1 MCIILPLAYKFVIVF
16 IKSFDPLKCLL
27 SSLCL
32 NSMFLI
38 PLVAF
43 FFFKLYEILLF
54 AFVPSVSPTVTGF
67 DINAISFNHLV
78 LLIYFVFLLSGIRA
92 TSNPVHKERC
102 WHS

>member
-92 TSNPVHKERC
+92 ASNPVHKERC